1 MLFGRLLLGILYA
14 SIAVAILVAV
24 MFAISVKDPSSSRP
38 SRVPRYG
45 SGDPSAGSKVIL
57 GGTTEVIVVI
67 SDTPELRERGLSGR
81 EKLAANEGMLFV
93 FEEPRPYGFWM
104 KDMRFSIDIIW
115 FDQNR
120 KIIDVWESAH
130 PSSYPKVFTP
140 RAPAQFV
147 LEVPAGFFANH
158 NLKIGNT
165 IEIL

>member
-14 SIAVAILVAV
+14 SIAVAILVAA
-24 MFAISVKDPSSSRP
+24 MFVASIKDTSSRP
-38 SRVPRYG
+38 SRVPAY
-45 SGDPSAGSKVIL
+45 SKVIL
-57 GGTTEVIVVI
+57 GGTEVIVMT
-67 SDTPELRERGLSGR
+67 SDTSELQERGLSGR

-93 FEEPRPYGFWM
+93 FKEARPYGFWM
-104 KDMRFSIDIIW
+104 KDMHFSIDIIW
-115 FDQNR
+115 FDQSR
-120 KIIDVWESAH
+120 KIVDVWESAH

-140 RAPAQFV
+140 RAPARFV